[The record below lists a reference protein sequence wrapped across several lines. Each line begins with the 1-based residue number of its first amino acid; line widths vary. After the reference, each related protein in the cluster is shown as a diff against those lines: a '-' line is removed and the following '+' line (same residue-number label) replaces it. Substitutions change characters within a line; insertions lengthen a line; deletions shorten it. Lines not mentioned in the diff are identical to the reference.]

1 MRACVRACVH
11 VKKYVC
17 MYVQEKPGEGE
28 KDEVISSK
36 VGKGK
41 SPKKKSAHA
50 PPPPSSSSSNDDE
63 VEKDDEVC

>member
-1 MRACVRACVH
+1 V
-11 VKKYVC
+11 
-17 MYVQEKPGEGE
+17 YVQEKSSEGE

>member
-1 MRACVRACVH
+1 
-11 VKKYVC
+11 
-17 MYVQEKPGEGE
+17 MYVQEKSSEGE

-36 VGKGK
+36 VGKGM